1 MFLIIAST
9 SHVLSR
15 CNEKHKLEINLI
27 KTLTLQIRIN
37 YTKHRSNL
45 LLYIFIILTVHLV
58 TINSFVSTSN
68 NFNKYTSFKFANFK
82 FVRQL

>member
-9 SHVLSR
+9 SHVLSC

-58 TINSFVSTSN
+58 TINTFRSNLLTLNSFV
-68 NFNKYTSFKFANFK
+68 NFK
-82 FVRQL
+82 VSKLLLR